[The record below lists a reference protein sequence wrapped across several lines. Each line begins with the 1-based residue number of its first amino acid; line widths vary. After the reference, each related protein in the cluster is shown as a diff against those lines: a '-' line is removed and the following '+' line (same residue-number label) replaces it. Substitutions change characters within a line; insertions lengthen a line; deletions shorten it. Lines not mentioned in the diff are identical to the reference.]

1 MRPVKSYIRTILNE
15 SLLDSDDSFYDPV
28 NDKKFIEWWINNNYI
43 IHGKLTISD
52 DFVVDCDRGV
62 YTKNRNIESLTNG
75 MFRWGS
81 VKGGFGCPYCDKLI
95 SLEGA
100 PVKVG
105 SSFLCNNCNNLT
117 SLEGAPKEVGL
128 SFYCSDCN
136 NLKTLEGSP
145 EAVRGDFL
153 CSRCNNLTSLKGAPK
168 VIGRG
173 LYCSHCD
180 NLKITNSDRKKYKIK
195 D

>member
-95 SLEGA
+95 SLEGT

-117 SLEGAPKEVGL
+117 SLKGAPKEVGL

-168 VIGRG
+168 MIGRG